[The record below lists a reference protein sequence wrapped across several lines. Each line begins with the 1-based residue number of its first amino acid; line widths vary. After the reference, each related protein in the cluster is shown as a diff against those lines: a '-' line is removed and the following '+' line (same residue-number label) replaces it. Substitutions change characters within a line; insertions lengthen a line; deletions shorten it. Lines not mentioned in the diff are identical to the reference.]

1 VTAPRVKYTWLTQMG
16 DVIKSI
22 ENEDFL
28 VVLMDYGDTYQ
39 VLAFAVNISHETGW
53 EIIDSTKGD
62 IYTLEDALFDYRSR
76 VDLYF
81 GQDIDEE

>member
-1 VTAPRVKYTWLTQMG
+1 MG

-28 VVLMDYGDTYQ
+28 VVMMDYGDTYQ
-39 VLAFAVNISHETGW
+39 VLAFATNIYHETGW
-53 EIIDSTKGD
+53 EIIDSTRED
-62 IYTLEDALFDYRSR
+62 IYTLEDGLFEYRTK